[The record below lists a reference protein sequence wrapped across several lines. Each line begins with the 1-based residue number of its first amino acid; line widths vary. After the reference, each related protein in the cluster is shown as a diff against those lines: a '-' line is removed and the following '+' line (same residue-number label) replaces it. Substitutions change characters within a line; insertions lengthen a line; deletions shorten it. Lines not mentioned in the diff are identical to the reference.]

1 LKQETRNKKQETPAV
16 PAPLLSA
23 TDYAQGLMAGQRG
36 TLARAITLVESTLPA
51 HQALAQAVLAAVLPR
66 TGGAVRLGI
75 TGVPGV
81 GKSTF
86 IEALGLYLVEKLG
99 KKLAVLAVDPS
110 SPRGGGSILGDKTR
124 MPQLAAHERA
134 FIRPSPAGGSLG
146 GVARA
151 TREALL
157 LCEAAGYDVIFVET
171 VGVGQSEVAVHG
183 LVDFFLLLL
192 LAGAGDELQGV
203 KRGIMEMADAL
214 LLTKADHGNEAAAA
228 RAARDYAGAL
238 HLFPPAASGWT
249 VPVGTCSALT
259 GAGLP
264 ETWAT
269 VEAYRAH
276 TQANGFWAER
286 RAQQQL
292 QWLDEA
298 VRQGLE
304 GQFYEQ
310 PAVRAARPGV
320 RAAVAAG
327 SVTPFA
333 AAETLL
339 GRGAARAG
347 WDAAFA
353 ATGAAGM
360 LPEPDMFEGL
370 TNEFDRAEQ

>member
-1 LKQETRNKKQETPAV
+1 MGRRRYFAPV
-16 PAPLLSA
+16 PPLLPSVA
-23 TDYAQGLMAGQRG
+23 EFTEGLLAGRRG
-36 TLARAITLVESTLPA
+36 TLARAITLVESTLPQ
-51 HQALAQAVLAAVLPR
+51 HQALGQQVLQAVLPR
-66 TGGAVRLGI
+66 TGGAIRLGI

-86 IEALGLYLVEKLG
+86 IETLGLHVVEKLG
-99 KKLAVLAVDPS
+99 KRLAVLAVDPS

-124 MPQLAAHERA
+124 MPRLTAHPRA

-214 LLTKADHGNEAAAA
+214 LITKADYGNEAAAR
-228 RAARDYAGAL
+228 RAARDYEGAL
-238 HLFPPAASGWT
+238 HLFPPAASGWA
-249 VPVGTCSALT
+249 VPVATCSALS
-259 GAGLP
+259 GQGLP
-264 ETWAT
+264 EAWAL
-269 VEAYRAH
+269 VETYAAH
-276 TQANGFWAER
+276 TQASGYWQQR

-298 VRQGLE
+298 VREGLAA
-304 GQFYEQ
+304 QFYG
-310 PAVRAARPGV
+310 RPGV
-320 RAAVAAG
+320 QAALPGVRQAVALG
-327 SVTPFA
+327 QLTPWA
-333 AAETLL
+333 AAEELL
-339 GRGAARAG
+339 G
-347 WDAAFA
+347 
-353 ATGAAGM
+353 
-360 LPEPDMFEGL
+360 
-370 TNEFDRAEQ
+370 Q

>member
-1 LKQETRNKKQETPAV
+1 MEDAQGTARVLLAGAPPPNLRPV
-16 PAPLLSA
+16 PAPPLSA
-23 TDYAQGLMAGQRG
+23 QDYIAGLLAGQRG
-36 TLARAITLVESTLPA
+36 MLARAITLVESTLPA
-51 HQALAQAVLAAVLPR
+51 HRALAQQVLQAVLPR
-66 TGGAVRLGI
+66 TGGAVRVGI

-86 IEALGLYLVEKLG
+86 IEALGLHLVQELG
-99 KKLAVLAVDPS
+99 LRLAVLAIDPS
-110 SPRGGGSILGDKTR
+110 SPQGGGSILGDKTR
-124 MPQLAAHERA
+124 MPRLTAHPRA
-134 FIRPSPAGGSLG
+134 YVRPSPAGGSLG

-183 LVDFFLLLL
+183 LVDFFLLLM

-214 LLTKADHGNEAAAA
+214 LITKADGGNETAAR
-228 RAARDYAGAL
+228 RAARDYESAL

-249 VPVGTCSALT
+249 VPVATCSALT

-264 ETWAT
+264 EAWALVQQYVT
-269 VEAYRAH
+269 H
-276 TQANGFWAER
+276 TQASGYWPQR

-298 VRQGLE
+298 VREGLLAR
-304 GQFYEQ
+304 FYQ
-310 PAVRAARPGV
+310 QAGPALADV

-327 SVTPFA
+327 QVSPWA
-333 AAETLL
+333 GAEGLL
-339 GRGAARAG
+339 G
-347 WDAAFA
+347 
-353 ATGAAGM
+353 
-360 LPEPDMFEGL
+360 
-370 TNEFDRAEQ
+370 

>member
-1 LKQETRNKKQETPAV
+1 MPTPT
-16 PAPLLSA
+16 LSA
-23 TDYAQGLMAGQRG
+23 ADYAQGLVAGQRG
-36 TLARAITLVESTLPA
+36 VLARAITLVESTLPA
-51 HQALAQAVLAAVLPR
+51 HQALAQQVLQAVLPR
-66 TGGAVRLGI
+66 TGGALRLGI

-86 IEALGLYLVEKLG
+86 IEALGLYLVEQLG

-124 MPQLAAHERA
+124 MPRLTAHPRA
-134 FIRPSPAGGSLG
+134 FIRPSPAAGSLG

-157 LCEAAGYDVIFVET
+157 LCEAAGYEVIFVET

-183 LVDFFLLLL
+183 MVDFFLLLM

-214 LLTKADHGNEAAAA
+214 LITKADAGNEQAAR

-249 VPVGTCSALT
+249 VPVQTCSALT

-264 ETWAT
+264 EAWKLIEQYA
-269 VEAYRAH
+269 AQ
-276 TQANGFWAER
+276 TQASGYWPQR
-286 RAQQQL
+286 RARQQL

-298 VRQGLE
+298 VRQALE
-304 GQFYEQ
+304 AQFY
-310 PAVRAARPGV
+310 ARPGVQSALPGV
-320 RAAVAAG
+320 RAAVAEG
-327 SVTPFA
+327 RLTPWA
-333 AAETLL
+333 AAGQLL
-339 GRGAARAG
+339 K
-347 WDAAFA
+347 
-353 ATGAAGM
+353 
-360 LPEPDMFEGL
+360 E
-370 TNEFDRAEQ
+370 

>member
-1 LKQETRNKKQETPAV
+1 MP
-16 PAPLLSA
+16 PPLPSVA
-23 TDYAQGLMAGQRG
+23 EFTQGLLAGQRG
-36 TLARAITLVESTLPA
+36 TLARAITLVESTLPQ
-51 HQALAQAVLAAVLPR
+51 HQALGQQVLQAVLPR
-66 TGGAVRLGI
+66 AGGAIRLGI

-86 IEALGLYLVEKLG
+86 IEALGLYLVETLG
-99 KKLAVLAVDPS
+99 KRLAVLAVDPS

-124 MPQLAAHERA
+124 MPRLTAHPRA

-214 LLTKADHGNEAAAA
+214 LITKADHGNEAAAR

-238 HLFPPAASGWT
+238 HLFPPAASGWA
-249 VPVGTCSALT
+249 VPVATCSAFS
-259 GAGLP
+259 GQGLP
-264 ETWAT
+264 EAWQL
-269 VEAYRAH
+269 VETYAAQ
-276 TQANGFWAER
+276 TQASGYWPQR

-298 VRQGLE
+298 VREGLAA
-304 GQFYEQ
+304 QFYHRPSVQ
-310 PAVRAARPGV
+310 AALPGV
-320 RAAVAAG
+320 RQAVALG
-327 SVTPFA
+327 QLTPWAA
-333 AAETLL
+333 AAELL
-339 GRGAARAG
+339 GAY
-347 WDAAFA
+347 
-353 ATGAAGM
+353 
-360 LPEPDMFEGL
+360 
-370 TNEFDRAEQ
+370 

>member
-1 LKQETRNKKQETPAV
+1 MP
-16 PAPLLSA
+16 PPLPSA
-23 TDYAQGLMAGQRG
+23 AEFTQGLLAGQRG

-51 HQALAQAVLAAVLPR
+51 HQALGQQVLQAALPH
-66 TGGAVRLGI
+66 TGGAIRLGI

-99 KKLAVLAVDPS
+99 KRLAVLAVDPS

-124 MPQLAAHERA
+124 MPRLTAHPRA

-157 LCEAAGYDVIFVET
+157 LCEAAGYDVILVET

-183 LVDFFLLLL
+183 LVDFFLLLM

-214 LLTKADHGNEAAAA
+214 LITKADHGNEAAAS
-228 RAARDYAGAL
+228 RAARDYEGAL

-249 VPVGTCSALT
+249 VPVATCSALS
-259 GAGLP
+259 GQGLP
-264 ETWAT
+264 EAWAL
-269 VEAYRAH
+269 VAQYAAQ
-276 TQANGFWAER
+276 TQASGYWQQR

-298 VRQGLE
+298 VREGLAA
-304 GQFYEQ
+304 QFYG
-310 PAVRAARPGV
+310 RPGV
-320 RAAVAAG
+320 QAALPGVRQAVALG
-327 SVTPFA
+327 QLTPWA
-333 AAETLL
+333 AAGELL
-339 GRGAARAG
+339 GAG
-347 WDAAFA
+347 
-353 ATGAAGM
+353 
-360 LPEPDMFEGL
+360 
-370 TNEFDRAEQ
+370 